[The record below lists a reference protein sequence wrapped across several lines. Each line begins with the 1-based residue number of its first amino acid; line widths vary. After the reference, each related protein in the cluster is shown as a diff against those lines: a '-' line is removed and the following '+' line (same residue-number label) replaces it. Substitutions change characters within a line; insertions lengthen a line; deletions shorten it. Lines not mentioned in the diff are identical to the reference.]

1 MNSGPFKTSK
11 LTIPDSFPINQ
22 YEWKVVIKYVESLK
36 KCARN
41 MLDHTLFAG
50 NMLDHNLGKS
60 KNLSDLWSIGVQVLG
75 SEDSQLLT

>member
-1 MNSGPFKTSK
+1 
-11 LTIPDSFPINQ
+11 
-22 YEWKVVIKYVESLK
+22 
-36 KCARN
+36 